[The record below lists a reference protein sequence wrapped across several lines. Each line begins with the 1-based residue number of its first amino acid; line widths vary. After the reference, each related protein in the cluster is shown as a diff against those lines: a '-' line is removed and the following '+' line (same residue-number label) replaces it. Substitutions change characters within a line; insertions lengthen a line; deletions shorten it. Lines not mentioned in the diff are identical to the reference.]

1 MANIHYTHQ
10 WDQDDYASD
19 AQSYDVTPKSSILNP
34 LKSLAYLLGAFI
46 SIALLGGIALW
57 GYQLV
62 ERDVSGVPVVR
73 AASGEMRVRPEDPGG
88 QLAQNT
94 GLSVNTI
101 AAHGTA
107 AAPADRLILAPR
119 PLDLADV
126 TVAELTDTAPSV
138 ADTQQPLHQASL
150 RTDPDVAN
158 LVAALTEGESPLV
171 NIQVDPAPSIIAAP
185 VRVSLTSAAATEPVL
200 IARVDGP
207 TSLRPRVR
215 PVQLARPAPAA
226 PAVSRT
232 AQVDELAPT
241 RVPVGARL
249 AQLGAFDSPTTAR
262 KEWQRLEARF
272 GGYLAGKVRVV
283 QQAES
288 GGRTFYRLRAHG
300 FKDQADARRFC
311 AALLAERQ
319 DCIPVVMR

>member
-232 AQVDELAPT
+232 AQVDELAFECDLTSFFEEVLHYFHDLSPDDDVVPL
-241 RVPVGARL
+241 RVFYFLPLIVGIRL
-249 AQLGAFDSPTTAR
+249 VGSQGERGHFFPA
-262 KEWQRLEARF
+262 LEGSDF
-272 GGYLAGKVRVV
+272 GIA
-283 QQAES
+283 
-288 GGRTFYRLRAHG
+288 T
-300 FKDQADARRFC
+300 
-311 AALLAERQ
+311 
-319 DCIPVVMR
+319 